1 MLHWAFPI
9 ATGSTALPHPPH
21 MRLFIATLLACPALV
36 LAQTQRPIISIAQAL
51 RTLDSGDTVRVAG
64 RATAGTG

>member
-1 MLHWAFPI
+1 
-9 ATGSTALPHPPH
+9 